1 MWCKNLLRNADFYL
15 SNLPN
20 VFVQID
26 KYICCTSTA
35 NQIPSQPSWSRW
47 PALVV
52 MVNWW
57 ESWWYHQYSLV
68 GDHHWREQWQS
79 VIKSTNTLPIRR
91 RHYYLLLVV
100 CIITGMQIYTFIV
113 DIFNKHYFTTDIIK
127 HCFLHSFI
135 SFRAKTLLVF
145 MLALPFHFWQNI
157 FFLQLTMMTT
167 VYRQLKQLTLCGVV
181 KPIHSPIS

>member
-26 KYICCTSTA
+26 KYICRLSTI
-35 NQIPSQPSWSRW
+35 NHISSPPSWSRW

-113 DIFNKHYFTTDIIK
+113 DIFNTHYFTPLILK
-127 HCFLHSFI
+127 HCFLYSFI
-135 SFRAKTLLVF
+135 SAPSLKIIQIMSNITFD
-145 MLALPFHFWQNI
+145 I
-157 FFLQLTMMTT
+157 FFWFCFPWNCEFQLCTHFVFVSMGETFHKEYT
-167 VYRQLKQLTLCGVV
+167 PDL
-181 KPIHSPIS
+181 

>member
-1 MWCKNLLRNADFYL
+1 MWCKNLLRNADLYL

-26 KYICCTSTA
+26 KYICCTSTT
-35 NQIPSQPSWSRW
+35 NHISSPPSWSRW

-57 ESWWYHQYSLV
+57 GSWWYHQYSLV

-113 DIFNKHYFTTDIIK
+113 DIFNKNYFTTDI
-127 HCFLHSFI
+127 
-135 SFRAKTLLVF
+135 KTLLFV
-145 MLALPFHFWQNI
+145 LIYFHSKFENNSNHVQYHIWY
-157 FFLQLTMMTT
+157 FLLILFPLKLWISI
-167 VYRQLKQLTLCGVV
+167 VYTFC
-181 KPIHSPIS
+181 ICE